1 MSAEHVHRTENLIN
15 SGDRRMPEQK
25 YAGQSENRYRRKRR
39 YGWHVFQLL
48 LVLWIPSFP
57 VVSHWFGT
65 SLWIPAGYWALTLF
79 AAYQLLPQ
87 IHVPGSLRQQM
98 AVQGYVW
105 SGAGIYLAVWY
116 GMGVVLK
123 SLAASPYD
131 HSPLGL
137 AGNAVGTFLS
147 LAFREYTRAYGI
159 GTIYRLRKRGGV
171 VASLLRVCFTL
182 LLALTEIPLNRAL
195 LVQDRKSLFF
205 FLVQKVFPAIA
216 DSAALSSLAYY
227 GGWRAGLIYSAVPE
241 LFQRVFPYLPQLPW
255 LVESAVKVAYPVLFV
270 LWLRDRC
277 VTEHGMSR
285 GSGRSTPGDLYRSFA
300 GLAAAVACCW
310 FCVGVFP
317 VYPSVVLTGSMEP
330 GIYPGDVVL
339 IRKITKEAEIYDL
352 KESDVI
358 NFSREDYT
366 ITHRIVEILLD
377 EAGNISFGTR
387 GDNNPS
393 EDAQAVLPKDVNGIV
408 VGVVPKAG
416 LGVLLLKGG
425 GEAPEGVMTGAED
438 SGR

>member
-1 MSAEHVHRTENLIN
+1 MSEEQMHQTENLVN
-15 SGDRRMPEQK
+15 PGDRRMPEQK
-25 YAGQSENRYRRKRR
+25 YAGQSGHRCRRKRR
-39 YGWHVFQLL
+39 YGWHAFQLL
-48 LVLWIPSFP
+48 LFLWLPSLP
-57 VVSHWFGT
+57 VISHWFGT
-65 SLWIPAGYWALTLF
+65 SLWIPAGYWALALF
-79 AAYQLLPQ
+79 AACRFLPQ

-131 HSPLGL
+131 HSPPGL
-137 AGNAVGTFLS
+137 AGNAAGAFLS

-159 GTIYRLRKRGGV
+159 GSIYRLRKRGGIT
-171 VASLLRVCFTL
+171 ASLLIVCFTL
-182 LLALTEIPLNRAL
+182 LLALTEIPFNRAL
-195 LVQDRKSLFF
+195 LVQDGKSLFF
-205 FLVQKVFPAIA
+205 FLVQQVFPAIA
-216 DSAALSSLAYY
+216 NSAALSSLAYY

-241 LFQRVFPYLPQLPW
+241 LFQRIFPYLPQLPW
-255 LVESAVKVAYPVLFV
+255 LAESAVKLAYPVLFV
-270 LWLRDRC
+270 LWIRDRC
-277 VTEHGMSR
+277 VTEHGAGR
-285 GSGRSTPGDLYRSFA
+285 GGGRSTPGDLYRSFA

-358 NFSREDYT
+358 NFSREDFT
-366 ITHRIVEILLD
+366 ITHRIVEVLRD
-377 EAGNISFGTR
+377 EAGNVSFGTR

-393 EDAQAVLPKDVNGIV
+393 EDAQAVLPNDVNGIV

-438 SGR
+438 SSP

>member
-1 MSAEHVHRTENLIN
+1 MSAEQMH
-15 SGDRRMPEQK
+15 
-25 YAGQSENRYRRKRR
+25 RKRQ
-39 YGWHVFQLL
+39 YGLHVFQLL
-48 LVLWIPSFP
+48 FLLWLPSLLGL
-57 VVSHWFGT
+57 SHWFGT
-65 SLWIPAGYWALTLF
+65 SLWIPAGYWTLVLF
-79 AAYQLLPQ
+79 AAYQFLPQ

-105 SGAGIYLAVWY
+105 SGAGIYLAAWY
-116 GMGVVLK
+116 GMGVMLK

-131 HSPLGL
+131 HSLLGL
-137 AGNAVGTFLS
+137 AGNAAGTFLS
-147 LAFREYTRAYGI
+147 LTFREYTRAYGI
-159 GTIYRLRKRGGV
+159 GTIYRLRKGSGTK
-171 VASLLRVCFTL
+171 ASMLTVCFTL
-182 LLALTEIPLNRAL
+182 LLALTEIPFNRAL
-195 LVQDRKSLFF
+195 LVQDGKSLFF
-205 FLVQKVFPAIA
+205 FLVQQVFPAIA
-216 DSAALSSLAYY
+216 NSAALSSLAYY

-255 LVESAVKVAYPVLFV
+255 LAESALKLAYPVLFV

-277 VTEHGMSR
+277 VAGDGAGR
-285 GSGRSTPGDLYRSFA
+285 GGGRSTLGDLYRSFA

-358 NFSREDYT
+358 NFSREDFT
-366 ITHRIVEILLD
+366 ITHRIVEVLRD

-393 EDAQAVLPKDVNGIV
+393 EDAQAVLPNDVNGIV

-425 GEAPEGVMTGAED
+425 GEAPEGVMTGAEE
-438 SGR
+438 SKP